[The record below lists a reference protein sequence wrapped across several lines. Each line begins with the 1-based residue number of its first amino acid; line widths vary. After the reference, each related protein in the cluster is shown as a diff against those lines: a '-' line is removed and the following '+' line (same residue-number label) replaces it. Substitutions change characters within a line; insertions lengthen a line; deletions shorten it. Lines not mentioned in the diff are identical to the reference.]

1 MTEKTPWNTAL
12 NMLARRE
19 FSQAELRS
27 RLADRF
33 PEQPEAVDAALLRLV
48 DTGLQNDERYAEAF
62 LRSQINRSR
71 GPVRI
76 KHEARQKGVAA
87 LVLPLLDDW
96 GVDWFELALDAARRK
111 LGTSDPTDQKTRAR
125 IARFLAYRGFTGD
138 QVRHSLET
146 LQKTDKTVDDGFV

>member
-19 FSQAELRS
+19 YSQAELRS
-27 RLADRF
+27 RLTDRF
-33 PEQPEAVDAALLRLV
+33 PEQLEAVDAALLRLI
-48 DTGLQNDERYAEAF
+48 DTGLQADERYAEAF

-76 KHEARQKGVAA
+76 KHEARQKGVAE

-96 GVDWFELALDAARRK
+96 DVDWFELALDAARRK
-111 LGTSDPTDQKTRAR
+111 LGSSDPSDQKTRAR
-125 IARFLAYRGFTGD
+125 IARFLAYRGFTGYH
-138 QVRHSLET
+138 VSHSLKS
-146 LQKTDKTVDDGFV
+146 LQNNDKTGDDDFI

>member
-19 FSQAELRS
+19 YSQAELRT
-27 RLADRF
+27 RLTERF
-33 PEQPEAVDAALLRLV
+33 PEQPDAMEAALLRLI

-76 KHEARQKGVAA
+76 KHEARQKGVAEP
-87 LVLPLLDDW
+87 VLSLLDDW
-96 GVDWFELALDAARRK
+96 DIDWFELALAAARRK
-111 LGTSDPTDQKTRAR
+111 LGSSDPAEQKNRAR
-125 IARFLAYRGFTGD
+125 IARFLAYRGFTGEH
-138 QVRHSLET
+138 VRYSLEA
-146 LQKTDKTVDDGFV
+146 LLNTDNTDERHA

>member
-19 FSQAELRS
+19 YSQAELRS
-27 RLADRF
+27 RLTDRF

-48 DTGLQNDERYAEAF
+48 DTGLQDDARYAEAF

-76 KHEARQKGVAA
+76 KHEARQKGVAE

-96 GVDWFELALDAARRK
+96 DVDWFELALDAARRK
-111 LGTSDPTDQKTRAR
+111 LGSSDPSDQKTRAR

-138 QVRHSLET
+138 HVRHSLEA
-146 LQKTDKTVDDGFV
+146 LQNNDKTGDDGFV